1 MFYITGDTHRDF
13 GNVAAFCKRMN
24 TTKEDVMIVLGDA
37 GINFHGGFLDRLK
50 KQELERYPITF
61 FCIHGNH
68 EKRPSGIPDYHIQD
82 WNGGKVYVEDEY
94 PSLLFAIDGEVYDLG
109 GQRSI
114 VIGGAY
120 SLDKPYRL
128 AHGWPWWP
136 DEQPSDEIKQRVEAR
151 LAEEGWKIDVVL
163 SHTCPLKYEPVE
175 VFLPQI
181 DQSTVDKST
190 EEWLDAIEDRLEYQK
205 WFCGHYHTEKVVDKL
220 IMMYQSIRE
229 FSSEVQ
235 ENG

>member
-1 MFYITGDTHRDF
+1 MVYITGDTHRDF
-13 GNVAAFCKRMN
+13 GHIAAFCKRMK
-24 TTKEDVMIVLGDA
+24 TTKDDAMIVLGDA

-68 EKRPSGIPDYHIQD
+68 EKRPCGIPDYHIQE

-109 GQRSI
+109 GQHSI

-128 AHGWPWWP
+128 ALGWPWWP
-136 DEQPSDEIKQRVEAR
+136 DEQPSDEIKQKVEAR
-151 LAEEGWKIDVVL
+151 LAERGWKIDVVL

-190 EEWLDAIEDRLEYQK
+190 EEWLDGIEDQLEYQK

-220 IMMYQSIRE
+220 IMMYQSIRTLG
-229 FSSEVQ
+229 SEDQ
-235 ENG
+235 GNG

>member
-13 GNVAAFCKRMN
+13 GNVAAFCKRMK

-68 EKRPSGIPDYHIQD
+68 EKRPGGIPDYHTKG

-109 GQRSI
+109 SQRSI

-136 DEQPSDEIKQRVEAR
+136 DEQPSDEIKQKVEAR

-220 IMMYQSIRE
+220 IMMYQSIRALG
-229 FSSEVQ
+229 SEDQ